1 MVWAFVV
8 EAFVPASGA
17 PVTEKVA
24 RSVVR
29 PAPNEAKAWVGAL
42 MRKSLWSVM
51 LPFAWVL
58 VRARLNWTSGASVEA
73 VRPVSAEPVRV
84 RYGVAPLVRAAELIA
99 TVPVAVIVPP
109 KNEEPET

>member
-8 EAFVPASGA
+8 EPFVPASGA

-42 MRKSLWSVM
+42 MKSLWSVM

-58 VRARLNWTSGASVEA
+58 VRARLNLDIRSFGGGGGRYQQTGQGEVRGGAA
-73 VRPVSAEPVRV
+73 RAGG
-84 RYGVAPLVRAAELIA
+84 GVDDNSTGGSDCP
-99 TVPVAVIVPP
+99 T
-109 KNEEPET
+109 EE